1 MSILLKIQAK
11 ETSFTPVCKQDA
23 EIPQDFREF
32 SNIYIYRCVY
42 TCIRTARQ
50 HNNYC
55 VVSLLCVFI
64 Q

>member
-32 SNIYIYRCVY
+32 GNTYVNVDVCIHVYI
-42 TCIRTARQ
+42 
-50 HNNYC
+50 
-55 VVSLLCVFI
+55 LLDSRIPIV
-64 Q
+64 